1 MKVKEITVGASRTIN
16 LGNYE
21 SLKIEGWCTM
31 GLDENDEVGLVRL
44 AAMDEV
50 KTQLKEMYNEF
61 RPKKGV

>member
-1 MKVKEITVGASRTIN
+1 
-16 LGNYE
+16 
-21 SLKIEGWCTM
+21 M